1 MDLKKI
7 EKWLKQMNAFEHF
20 LKTLNQLLEKSWE
33 GFVVLK
39 PANSDPPKYVERFK
53 KGLIKYNENIE
64 NIYQLVK
71 TF

>member
-1 MDLKKI
+1 L
-7 EKWLKQMNAFEHF
+7 H
-20 LKTLNQLLEKSWE
+20 
-33 GFVVLK
+33 
-39 PANSDPPKYVERFK
+39 ANSDPPKYVERFK